1 MHGIW
6 DRTLCYG
13 QEHKLKKEYRLL
25 QVADNLKVAI
35 QPNKAL
41 PYFTWGKW
49 GGQYD
54 PRPTSVWKI
63 CCVYY
68 FFIKMWNLV
77 QIGCSSVEL
86 PGVTSI
92 FDNVFFIFGKFEV
105 PKSQK
110 ILSGKNKMKIAF
122 SIQNLLTFLKDNNF
136 SEISMAYWK
145 KNADISED
153 MSLVFLSYVVLLA
166 CQVS

>member
-1 MHGIW
+1 
-6 DRTLCYG
+6 
-13 QEHKLKKEYRLL
+13 
-25 QVADNLKVAI
+25 
-35 QPNKAL
+35 
-41 PYFTWGKW
+41 
-49 GGQYD
+49 
-54 PRPTSVWKI
+54 
-63 CCVYY
+63 
-68 FFIKMWNLV
+68 MWNLV

-92 FDNVFFIFGKFEV
+92 FDVFFIFGKFEV

-122 SIQNLLTFLKDNNF
+122 SIQNLWTFLKDNNF
-136 SEISMAYWK
+136 SEISMAYWE

-153 MSLVFLSYVVLLA
+153 MGLVFLSYVVLLA